1 MSPMTPNDFAWLI
14 SLAGE
19 AIFVVGVVILGTWLR
34 DRGN

>member
-14 SLAGE
+14 SLAGA

>member
-1 MSPMTPNDFAWLI
+1 MSAMTPNEFAWVI
-14 SLAGE
+14 SLAGA